1 MDGKFIAMTHGRCP
15 GLWSYYE
22 FFSTLDEDG
31 DEDEK
36 GDWKVFGK
44 KDDAIDYLY
53 KHFIPALYMNGN
65 AITEYPVNKFT
76 GNEKGNLSDTFY
88 LGRDGR
94 SWMLDPEGSHIVYCC
109 AMAQDNEFGV
119 GIHWGNDI
127 ELSLPVP
134 PRSEPA
140 HPTVTVQDAADLKAV
155 EGALRDGMRFG
166 KNRICVRS
174 DSTRVVE
181 RLNADIDEHF
191 QFGEG
196 NHVGRYNSANYYR
209 KYESS
214 GCQEIIKLVNQLMCV
229 SIQKVEKTD
238 KNYHRARKLAHE
250 GRNMVRI
257 VNQTQRNLSNK
268 RAPK

>member
-1 MDGKFIAMTHGRCP
+1 
-15 GLWSYYE
+15 
-22 FFSTLDEDG
+22 
-31 DEDEK
+31 
-36 GDWKVFGK
+36 
-44 KDDAIDYLY
+44 
-53 KHFIPALYMNGN
+53 
-65 AITEYPVNKFT
+65 
-76 GNEKGNLSDTFY
+76 
-88 LGRDGR
+88 
-94 SWMLDPEGSHIVYCC
+94 
-109 AMAQDNEFGV
+109 
-119 GIHWGNDI
+119 
-127 ELSLPVP
+127 
-134 PRSEPA
+134 
-140 HPTVTVQDAADLKAV
+140 
-155 EGALRDGMRFG
+155 MRFG

-250 GRNMVRI
+250 GNIQLSCQQWSASGLDCFRI
-257 VNQTQRNLSNK
+257 KFWQSRPGILIPCRRLIVGSC
-268 RAPK
+268 